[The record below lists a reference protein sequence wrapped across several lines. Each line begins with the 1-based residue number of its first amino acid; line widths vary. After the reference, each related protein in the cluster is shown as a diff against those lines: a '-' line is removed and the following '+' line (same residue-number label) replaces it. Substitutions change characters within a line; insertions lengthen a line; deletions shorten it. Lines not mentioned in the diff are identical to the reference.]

1 VVFTVVAGALGA
13 QEAKKPPYEF
23 VSDFSLAASQGNQ
36 EVTTVSLGQRYTYAF
51 PNWKFSQTASAV
63 RGTANGV
70 RNAELY
76 QGALRLDRVL
86 TKPWSLYVT
95 TTGLR
100 NTPAGLT
107 SQFTESIGLGLQA
120 LDTDIDKLRFSAG
133 LGAMQ
138 RGFVGNV
145 AASNDF
151 VGNIDGLYRHNFSK
165 VSYFEQTAGVIPNFT
180 TTDAWQFTS
189 KSAVVAPLSSRIGI
203 KVAYLINYNNAPPL
217 NVTTPNATDRFKK
230 FDGLLTTGVQFTY

>member
-1 VVFTVVAGALGA
+1 
-13 QEAKKPPYEF
+13 
-23 VSDFSLAASQGNQ
+23 
-36 EVTTVSLGQRYTYAF
+36 
-51 PNWKFSQTASAV
+51 
-63 RGTANGV
+63 
-70 RNAELY
+70 
-76 QGALRLDRVL
+76 
-86 TKPWSLYVT
+86 
-95 TTGLR
+95 
-100 NTPAGLT
+100 
-107 SQFTESIGLGLQA
+107 
-120 LDTDIDKLRFSAG
+120 
-133 LGAMQ
+133 MQ